1 MDKLG
6 EFKRGWPQLLGSV
19 IGLGV
24 GVIGLGSYNLGL
36 FAKDLQQSVGLS
48 KTQYGAG
55 YMAFTFGLAL
65 GLQVWGRAL
74 SRFGAART
82 AAFSALA
89 LAMCFVAMARLISS
103 PLTYMLLVGLVG
115 FFGGGTSGLTF
126 TRIVSEWFDRG
137 RGFALGLTQVGLGLC
152 GAVLPLLIASVIGRH
167 GWQAGYFAL
176 AAIAVIGVPV
186 ALFGLSEVRATKFKT
201 QVQATDTETRFLSKE
216 FAAVQRSSAFWLMF
230 IAFTLST
237 LFVSGS
243 AQHMAPMLQEL
254 GAAPAAAA
262 KFMSLIGVGTIC
274 VRLIAGWLSD
284 HVHAPWLMAFSCFV
298 GMCGVLMLKMGGI
311 AYAPVYAFTIGW
323 AFGGEIDLVAYMC
336 TRYFGLRM
344 FARAYAWQY
353 GALCVAAGLGPLG
366 TGWLADKS
374 GSYQAGLLVSSMLA
388 AGAAF
393 TFLLMPRYEG
403 LHRDASQDGARNLGL
418 NSSD

>member
-1 MDKLG
+1 MNKRG
-6 EFKRGWPQLLGSV
+6 EFKRGWMQLLGSIV
-19 IGLGV
+19 GLGV

-36 FAKDLQQSVGLS
+36 FAKDLQQSVGLT

-65 GLQVWGRAL
+65 GLQVWGRSL

-89 LAMCFVAMARLISS
+89 LAVCFIAMAQLISS
-103 PLTYMLLVGLVG
+103 PLTYVLLVGLVG

-152 GAVLPLLIASVIGRH
+152 GALLPPLVASVIGKH

-176 AAIAVIGVPV
+176 AAIAAIGVPV
-186 ALFGLSEVRATKFKT
+186 ALFGLSDDRAVTLQT
-201 QVQATDTETRFLSKE
+201 QVSATEADSRNMSKE
-216 FAAVQRSSAFWLMF
+216 FAAVQRTSTFWLMF

-243 AQHMAPMLQEL
+243 AQHMAPMLREM

-284 HVHAPWLMAFSCFV
+284 YVHAPWLMASSCFV
-298 GMCGVLMLKMGGI
+298 GMGGVLMLKMGGI

-344 FARAYAWQY
+344 FARTYAWQY

-374 GSYQAGLLVSSMLA
+374 GSYQPGLLVSSMLA

-403 LHRDASQDGARNLGL
+403 LQGDASRDGPRNLGL
-418 NSSD
+418 NSLD